1 MSSRKSPRN
10 SINSTLN
17 STMCGSFA
25 KFEASDDP
33 EKFMSQFD
41 DRFKDLPLDEKKDKL
56 LNYLSKT
63 VIKELGEKANL
74 AYYDL
79 ASCIVKVYVPKYM
92 DHVQKLE
99 LARYTDR
106 KLNNERELELFSSI
120 RICRNDS
127 VW

>member
-1 MSSRKSPRN
+1 
-10 SINSTLN
+10 
-17 STMCGSFA
+17 
-25 KFEASDDP
+25 
-33 EKFMSQFD
+33 MSQFD